1 MSRPGLSLDSPFEKS
16 SDPAFVI
23 DPLDDRF
30 VDANAAGCDLL
41 GYTREELLDTPVSRI
56 HPGELEQ
63 LQAFVSRVL
72 EQRHGSTITLAC
84 RIRRGNRLPI
94 ELSLWG
100 VRERRADPAARPRR
114 RPKRAPPPA
123 DRRLR
128 RHSGPEQASA
138 PLLR

>member
-1 MSRPGLSLDSPFEKS
+1 MSEPGLSLDSLFEQS

-94 ELSLWG
+94 ELSLWAFENAG
-100 VRERRADPAARPRR
+100 RIRLLGLVDDRSEHRHRRIGD
-114 RPKRAPPPA
+114 
-123 DRRLR
+123 
-128 RHSGPEQASA
+128 
-138 PLLR
+138 

>member
-1 MSRPGLSLDSPFEKS
+1 MSEPGLSLNSLFEQS

-94 ELSLWG
+94 ELSLWAFENAG
-100 VRERRADPAARPRR
+100 RIRLLGLVDDRSEHRHRRIGD
-114 RPKRAPPPA
+114 
-123 DRRLR
+123 
-128 RHSGPEQASA
+128 
-138 PLLR
+138 

>member
-1 MSRPGLSLDSPFEKS
+1 MSPPGFSPDPLFERT

-72 EQRHGSTITLAC
+72 EQGRGSAITLTC
-84 RIRRGNRLPI
+84 RIRQGNRLPI
-94 ELSLWG
+94 ELALWAFESSG
-100 VRERRADPAARPRR
+100 RIRLLGLVDDRSEHRGARAGD
-114 RPKRAPPPA
+114 
-123 DRRLR
+123 
-128 RHSGPEQASA
+128 
-138 PLLR
+138 

>member
-1 MSRPGLSLDSPFEKS
+1 LSQPGLSLDSLFEKS

-41 GYTREELLDTPVSRI
+41 GYTREELLDTSVSRI

-94 ELSLWG
+94 ELSLWAFENAG
-100 VRERRADPAARPRR
+100 RIRLLGLVDDRSEHRHRRIGD
-114 RPKRAPPPA
+114 
-123 DRRLR
+123 
-128 RHSGPEQASA
+128 
-138 PLLR
+138 

>member
-1 MSRPGLSLDSPFEKS
+1 LSQPGFSPDLLFERT

-72 EQRHGSTITLAC
+72 EQGRGSTITLTC
-84 RIRRGNRLPI
+84 RIRQGNRLPI
-94 ELSLWG
+94 ELALWAFESAG
-100 VRERRADPAARPRR
+100 RMRLLGLVDDRSDHRRQVG
-114 RPKRAPPPA
+114 
-123 DRRLR
+123 
-128 RHSGPEQASA
+128 H
-138 PLLR
+138 

>member
-1 MSRPGLSLDSPFEKS
+1 MSQPGFSPDPIFERT

-72 EQRHGSTITLAC
+72 EQGHGSTVTLAC
-84 RIRRGNRLPI
+84 RILQGDRLPI
-94 ELSLWG
+94 ELSLWAFESAG
-100 VRERRADPAARPRR
+100 RIRLLALVDERSEHRR
-114 RPKRAPPPA
+114 RRVG
-123 DRRLR
+123 
-128 RHSGPEQASA
+128 H
-138 PLLR
+138 

>member
-1 MSRPGLSLDSPFEKS
+1 MSLDSLFEQS

-72 EQRHGSTITLAC
+72 EQRYGSTITLAC

-94 ELSLWG
+94 ELSLWAFENAG
-100 VRERRADPAARPRR
+100 RIRLLGLVDDRSEHRHRRIGD
-114 RPKRAPPPA
+114 
-123 DRRLR
+123 
-128 RHSGPEQASA
+128 
-138 PLLR
+138 

>member
-1 MSRPGLSLDSPFEKS
+1 MSEARLSLDSLFEQS

-41 GYTREELLDTPVSRI
+41 GYTRKELLDTPVSRI

-94 ELSLWG
+94 ELSLWAFENAG
-100 VRERRADPAARPRR
+100 RIRLLGLIDDRSEHRHRRIGD
-114 RPKRAPPPA
+114 
-123 DRRLR
+123 
-128 RHSGPEQASA
+128 
-138 PLLR
+138 